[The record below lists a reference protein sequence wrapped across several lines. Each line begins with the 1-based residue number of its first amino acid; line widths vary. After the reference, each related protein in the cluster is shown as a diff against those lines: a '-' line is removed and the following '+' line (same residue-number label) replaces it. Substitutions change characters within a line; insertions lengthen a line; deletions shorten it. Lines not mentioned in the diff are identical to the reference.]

1 MKNILVYP
9 YKLNKVMKN
18 KYSRY
23 LWRHNAENLCHLGE
37 NSYMDFPYIING
49 GEYIIIGDNFHCCRG
64 CRIQAIDRY
73 ENQTYTPKIVIGN
86 NVSINM
92 DAEISAIN
100 SIVIEDGVQMA
111 SNVLIV
117 DHYHG
122 KIDKSDVWGGGEP
135 GKRNLY
141 SKGPVRI
148 EKNVWIGYGVAVLPN
163 VTIGRGAIIG
173 ANSVITKSIAPYS
186 VVAGVPGKII
196 KNLGDG

>member
-9 YKLNKVMKN
+9 YKLSKVMRS

-23 LWRHNAENLCHLGE
+23 LWRYNVEDLCYLGE
-37 NSYMDFPYIING
+37 NSYMDFPFIING
-49 GEYIIIGDNFHCCRG
+49 GKNIIIGNNFHCCRG
-64 CRIQAIDRY
+64 CRIQAIDKY
-73 ENQTYTPKIVIGN
+73 ENQVYTPKIIIGN

-100 SIVIEDGVQMA
+100 SIIIEDGVQMA

-122 KIDKSDVWGGGEP
+122 RIDKTDIEVEQPS
-135 GKRNLY
+135 KRNLY

-148 EKNVWIGYGVAVLPN
+148 EKNVWIGYGVAILSN

-173 ANSVITKSIAPYS
+173 ANSVITKNVAPYS
-186 VVAGVPGKII
+186 VVAGVPGKVI
-196 KNLGDG
+196 KNLRE

>member
-1 MKNILVYP
+1 
-9 YKLNKVMKN
+9 
-18 KYSRY
+18 
-23 LWRHNAENLCHLGE
+23 
-37 NSYMDFPYIING
+37 MDFPFIING
-49 GEYIIIGDNFHCCRG
+49 GKNIIIGNNFHCCRG
-64 CRIQAIDRY
+64 CRIQAIDKY
-73 ENQTYTPKIVIGN
+73 ENQVYTPQIIIGN

-100 SIVIEDGVQMA
+100 SIIIEDGVQMA

-122 KIDKSDVWGGGEP
+122 RIDKTDIEVGEP
-135 GKRNLY
+135 SKRNLY

-148 EKNVWIGYGVAVLPN
+148 EKNVWIGYGVSILPN

-186 VVAGVPGKII
+186 VVAGVPGKVI
-196 KNLGDG
+196 KNLRE

>member
-1 MKNILVYP
+1 M
-9 YKLNKVMKN
+9 
-18 KYSRY
+18 
-23 LWRHNAENLCHLGE
+23 
-37 NSYMDFPYIING
+37 
-49 GEYIIIGDNFHCCRG
+49 
-64 CRIQAIDRY
+64 
-73 ENQTYTPKIVIGN
+73 YTPQIIIGN

-100 SIVIEDGVQMA
+100 SIIIEDGVQMA

-122 KIDKSDVWGGGEP
+122 RIDKTDIEVGEP
-135 GKRNLY
+135 SKRNLY

-148 EKNVWIGYGVAVLPN
+148 EKNVWIGYGVSILPN

-186 VVAGVPGKII
+186 VVAGVPGKVI
-196 KNLGDG
+196 KNLRE

>member
-1 MKNILVYP
+1 M
-9 YKLNKVMKN
+9 VMKS

-23 LWRHNAENLCHLGE
+23 LWKHNAENLCYLGK

-49 GEYIIIGDNFHCCRG
+49 GKNIKIGDNFHCCRG
-64 CRIQAIDRY
+64 CRIQAVDRY
-73 ENQTYTPKIVIGN
+73 ENHVYTPKIIIGN

-100 SIVIEDGVQMA
+100 SIIIEDGVQIA

-122 KIDKSDVWGGGEP
+122 RIDKTDMEVVEP
-135 GKRNLY
+135 SKRCLY
-141 SKGPVRI
+141 SKGAVRI
-148 EKNVWIGYGVAVLPN
+148 EENVWIGYGVAILPN
-163 VTIGRGAIIG
+163 VTIGRGSIIG

-186 VVAGVPGKII
+186 VVAGVPGKVI
-196 KNLGDG
+196 KNLSD